1 MRVSPETLS
10 AGTPALTGSE
20 GELVLVSI
28 AVEPRLLEELLD
40 TLAEL
45 PFPVNPEIYHSA
57 SVVRVYLDGRREV
70 APAIIV
76 DFPAYAGRLPVVR
89 TALQARDFPPESV
102 WARNIL
108 EQIHCASDSGPA
120 PEGAPYRTL
129 IRCRLLVPA
138 A

>member
-1 MRVSPETLS
+1 MRVSPDTLS
-10 AGTPALTGSE
+10 AGNPALTGSE

-28 AVEPRLLEELLD
+28 AVKPRLLEDLLD
-40 TLAEL
+40 TLAAL

-57 SVVRVYLDGRREV
+57 SVVRVYPDGRRE
-70 APAIIV
+70 ADPAIIV
-76 DFPAYAGRLPVVR
+76 DFPAYAGRLPVVK
-89 TALQARDFPPESV
+89 TALQARNFPPESA

-120 PEGAPYRTL
+120 PEGAPYVTL
-129 IRCRLLVPA
+129 IRYRHLVPA

>member
-1 MRVSPETLS
+1 MQASPETLS
-10 AGTPALTGSE
+10 AGNPALTGSE

-28 AVEPRLLEELLD
+28 AVEPRLLEDLLD
-40 TLAEL
+40 TLAGL

-57 SVVRVYLDGRREV
+57 SVVRVYPDGRRE
-70 APAIIV
+70 ADPAIIV

-89 TALQARDFPPESV
+89 TALHARGFPPESV
-102 WARNIL
+102 WVRNIL

-120 PEGAPYRTL
+120 PEGVPYRTL